1 MTRPD
6 SPGTASPG
14 DTAPDVPAPPFP
26 AKTLRQAPRLTAAAI
41 VVAAAWLAA
50 LALRTGPSP
59 LLPAMAYLA
68 AIAVPLAVTDIRHRR
83 LPDRLTLPS
92 YPAAAG
98 LLAIAAAWTPGGGHR
113 LLGAVTGL
121 AATLGLYLLA
131 AWLVPGTGWGDVKLS
146 GVLGLY
152 LGWYGAPVLVAGL
165 FAGVLFHAL
174 FGTALIAARRATLK
188 TRIPFGPFMLAGAM
202 TAILAFSPTA
212 SPAPGHPAAGPGTA
226 LSATL
231 PSPCPSIQVTRQ
243 LRVQR
248 PGTVPGAHL
257 DQFPAAR
264 ARPRFSWPGPTCA
277 SALPQTNPATSLP
290 RMPRIEQ
297 HGQQHRRPRRH
308 ALRAMPRQHR
318 LPGRGPP
325 DRIWHGGE
333 LARIRNCSPVNG
345 ELTIRWRNSQA
356 GRRASVLPGRSRAV
370 R

>member
-6 SPGTASPG
+6 NSGTASPG

-26 AKTLRQAPRLTAAAI
+26 AKTLRQARRLTAAAI

-59 LLPAMAYLA
+59 LLPALAYLA

-131 AWLVPGTGWGDVKLS
+131 AWLAPGTGWGDVKLS

-202 TAILAFSPTA
+202 TAILAFGPTA
-212 SPAPGHPAAGPGTA
+212 SPAPGHPAAGPA

-231 PSPCPSIQVTRQ
+231 PSPCPSIKLPGNCASSARGRCIVLTWTSSPRLAHGPGSAGQD
-243 LRVQR
+243 R
-248 PGTVPGAHL
+248 P
-257 DQFPAAR
+257 
-264 ARPRFSWPGPTCA
+264 ARPLC
-277 SALPQTNPATSLP
+277 
-290 RMPRIEQ
+290 
-297 HGQQHRRPRRH
+297 RRPARQPRYRGCRESSSMVCSTAGQGGTGYGPCH
-308 ALRAMPRQHR
+308 VRTGCRA
-318 LPGRGPP
+318 
-325 DRIWHGGE
+325 E
-333 LARIRNCSPVNG
+333 
-345 ELTIRWRNSQA
+345 
-356 GRRASVLPGRSRAV
+356 GRRTGSGTGANWRAFGTAD
-370 R
+370 RLTEN